1 MPTKEGLIT
10 LEEIQE
16 ARRNVENSDLGLIKT
31 PLLKHVAGM
40 FPQLPSSVDLYLKL
54 ENTQTTGIVMTHV
67 TGMFNGIC
75 GFMVSVLASYGV
87 HHGFELWGTPW
98 V

>member
-1 MPTKEGLIT
+1 MPTREGLIT

-16 ARRNVENSDLGLIKT
+16 AKRNVENSDLGVIKT
-31 PLLKHVAGM
+31 PLLKHVTGM

-75 GFMVSVLASYGV
+75 GAMVSVLASDGV
-87 HHGFELWGTPW
+87 DHGFEP
-98 V
+98 

>member
-1 MPTKEGLIT
+1 MFPQLPSSVDLYLK
-10 LEEIQE
+10 LENTQTTGI
-16 ARRNVENSDLGLIKT
+16 VMT
-31 PLLKHVAGM
+31 HVTGM

-75 GFMVSVLASYGV
+75 GAMVSVLASDGV
-87 HHGFELWGTPW
+87 DHGFEP
-98 V
+98 

>member
-1 MPTKEGLIT
+1 MPTREGLIT

-16 ARRNVENSDLGLIKT
+16 AKRNVENSDLGVIKT
-31 PLLKHVAGM
+31 PLWKHVTGM
-40 FPQLPSSVDLYLKL
+40 FPQLPSSVDLNLKL

-75 GFMVSVLASYGV
+75 GVMVSVLASDGV
-87 HHGFELWGTPW
+87 DHGFEP
-98 V
+98 

>member
-1 MPTKEGLIT
+1 MPTREGLIT

-16 ARRNVENSDLGLIKT
+16 AKRNVENSDLGVIKT
-31 PLLKHVAGM
+31 PLLKHVTGM

-67 TGMFNGIC
+67 TGMFDDIC
-75 GFMVSVLASYGV
+75 FALDQHA
-87 HHGFELWGTPW
+87 
-98 V
+98 